1 MSVTDETKAVAQEA
15 ATVPAEAEPTKEV
28 AAAAEAPVEE
38 KKEEEESKVSEPAHA
53 FPEQTMHRHFVLYCP
68 IWSQPLV
75 IHDKYTV
82 QHISSL

>member
-28 AAAAEAPVEE
+28 AAAAEAAEEE
-38 KKEEEESKVSEPAHA
+38 KKEESKVSEPAHA

-68 IWSQPLV
+68 IWSQPW
-75 IHDKYTV
+75 
-82 QHISSL
+82 